1 MTLSDD
7 ENAHWIGYDRCKAK
21 DTSPNDSI
29 PRPPQIPACMS
40 GPWNPPF
47 QPYPFPKL
55 ERRWLDE
62 IV

>member
-21 DTSPNDSI
+21 DD
-29 PRPPQIPACMS
+29 RPTGAGKPMVDDKINTA
-40 GPWNPPF
+40 F